1 MAGPPPDRCRE
12 EVKPYLDISGP
23 WSHTVQPNR
32 EQAVPSLRRLLL
44 PGGSQGPL
52 LPPYPCTHLVFI
64 RPGGRDHGQMPWL
77 EPSLGQ
83 TDLGWNPGWMV
94 WPGAGAPARE
104 ASAASS
110 VQRVQRLALGTEVTR
125 GKSYRGADRQEKL
138 SVRVCFLLQHRTRNV
153 GRVHWAV
160 M

>member
-1 MAGPPPDRCRE
+1 MAGPPPDRCGE

-23 WSHTVQPNR
+23 WSHTVRPNR
-32 EQAVPSLRRLLL
+32 EQAVPSVRRLLL

-64 RPGGRDHGQMPWL
+64 RPGGRDHGRMPWL
-77 EPSLGQ
+77 EPRLGQ
-83 TDLGWNPGWMV
+83 TDLGWNPGWVV
-94 WPGAGAPARE
+94 WPGAGAPAQE

-125 GKSYRGADRQEKL
+125 GSLTVVPTGRKSSVCVCVSCCNTEQE
-138 SVRVCFLLQHRTRNV
+138 T
-153 GRVHWAV
+153 WARYIGL
-160 M
+160 